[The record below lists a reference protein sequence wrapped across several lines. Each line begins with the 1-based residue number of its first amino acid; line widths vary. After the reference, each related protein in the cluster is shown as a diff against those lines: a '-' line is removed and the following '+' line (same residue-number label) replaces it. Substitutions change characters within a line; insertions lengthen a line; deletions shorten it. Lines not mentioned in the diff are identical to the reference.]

1 MTTEKNFH
9 VCLTATICKVYDMDR
24 NFEIILEVDIT
35 PFETSVFKLSLI
47 HKNLYRKLRGAYT
60 LGNELMLLT
69 ENNAVFSHK
78 IGSTSSLKFLQN
90 LVIFYKTFSHHVFFI
105 IIHLLS
111 SYLQNE
117 NQSEYFI
124 YNGSI
129 QSPHYNTWAN
139 EYFDGAKMVSFSNGV
154 AIFSPN
160 HVLLTRS
167 NHTTTFNLK
176 EIFGLSDS
184 HYKVGNRIYV
194 IFGNYKIFC

>member
-1 MTTEKNFH
+1 MF
-9 VCLTATICKVYDMDR
+9 
-24 NFEIILEVDIT
+24 
-35 PFETSVFKLSLI
+35 
-47 HKNLYRKLRGAYT
+47 
-60 LGNELMLLT
+60 
-69 ENNAVFSHK
+69 
-78 IGSTSSLKFLQN
+78 
-90 LVIFYKTFSHHVFFI
+90 FFI

-160 HVLLTRS
+160 HVLLMRS

-194 IFGNYKIFC
+194 IFGNYKIFCWLLIWLWINMVMNYSSYPTLETSWPTRSPTDLIRRQSPNYEEGFFVWAITRVLNHRKNSPLESLIFWIIWNFLLD